1 MELDI
6 EGKELTEKIGE
17 LSGQNIFSCFQ
28 CGICTGT
35 CPFSED
41 MDLGPRK
48 MLNWIMQGKAEVLS
62 SNTPWICASCFQCVV
77 QCPNDIDIASVSE
90 AVRQITQRKG
100 IDHIKMELIPQSDR
114 ENIPQIAFVG
124 LFRRMTQ

>member
-1 MELDI
+1 MKIDI
-6 EGKELTEKIGE
+6 EEEELTRKVGE
-17 LSGQNIFSCFQ
+17 LSGESIFSCFQ
-28 CGICTGT
+28 CGICTGA
-35 CPFSED
+35 CPFSAE

-48 MLNWIMQGKAEVLS
+48 MLHFIMQGKVEILS

-100 IDHIKMELIPQSDR
+100 IDHIKMELIPQGDR
-114 ENIPQIAFVG
+114 KKIPQIAFVG
-124 LFRRMTQ
+124 AFRRMTQ